1 MSELLPPN
9 ATRLERRLATTNA
22 RLSDIVVPL
31 GTLMNADTVPLTLL
45 PWLAWHLGVDTWKDY
60 WPESVKRARV
70 RAAIRI
76 ARQKGTAEAVRQ
88 VCASFGAHVAMREWF
103 EQTPRGKPG
112 TFEIVVTVGER
123 NDLPCTAQYVA
134 DIIAEVDRVKRGSA
148 HYTFTQ
154 HTVRAG
160 TVGVVAATRIGLYR
174 RLFLS
179 DV

>member
-1 MSELLPPN
+1 MSELLPPS

-22 RLSDIVVPL
+22 RLSDIAVPL
-31 GTLMNADTVPLTLL
+31 GTLMNADAVPLALL

-70 RAAIRI
+70 RSAIRI
-76 ARQKGTAEAVRQ
+76 ARHKGTAEAVRQ

-112 TFEIVVTVGER
+112 TFEIVMTVGER
-123 NDLPCTAQYVA
+123 GDLPCTAQYVA

-160 TVGVVAATRIGLYR
+160 TVAVVAATRIGLYR